1 MTPEL
6 EALARRAVACRHW
19 RWMPGMAT
27 NSKFRRVVDACP
39 VERVPCCAEE
49 GATEDDCYAVW
60 LEHADLL
67 PDLSDPATVGCLLA
81 LVREAWPTA
90 PATTSRHAS
99 WTAEQGHYHFWVVS
113 FCTGSSW
120 QQAQGWSEAEALV
133 AALEAAP

>member
-1 MTPEL
+1 
-6 EALARRAVACRHW
+6 
-19 RWMPGMAT
+19 MPGMSWVRLPT
-27 NSKFRRVVDACP
+27 
-39 VERVPCCAEE
+39 
-49 GATEDDCYAVW
+49 GAPDDDGDCGRHDEYMIRPG
-60 LEHADLL
+60 ADSL

-90 PATTSRHAS
+90 SAMTSCYVS